1 MTSTN
6 PRISNGARA
15 LALLVLTAA
24 MLFVAAPARAAT
36 VGFDPW
42 SGALYY
48 VAAPGEA
55 NNLTV
60 SSDTSTYQ
68 LVDPGATM
76 TAKYG
81 CTLVD
86 AHHASCTSNN
96 VRWLY
101 IKTNDGDDAV
111 SLQAMTS
118 ASVDCGAGTDSLN
131 TPNTTAKVS
140 NCEVVNAPPPA
151 PPATTPLPDPPTAI
165 APPLSIGGSVA
176 TMTRSGK
183 VPLKLSCS
191 AAAASP
197 CVGTLVF
204 ELPKKA
210 RKSEAGV
217 SRRGAPNIL
226 GRQKLSIAQGKKRK
240 VNVSMT
246 GKGRGKVNRR
256 KRLRVTA
263 KLKVKQGGK
272 TITTTQSLT
281 IKAPR
286 HR

>member
-1 MTSTN
+1 VTTSTN
-6 PRISNGARA
+6 PCVSNGARA

-36 VGFDPW
+36 VGFDYW

-68 LVDPGATM
+68 VVDPGATM
-76 TAKYG
+76 TAKLG
-81 CTLVD
+81 CTVTD
-86 AHHASCTSNN
+86 THHASCPSRY

-101 IKTNDGDDAV
+101 IKTEDGDDV
-111 SLQAMTS
+111 LSLQSMTS
-118 ASVDCGAGTDSLN
+118 ASVDCGAGTDVLS

-140 NCEVVNAPPPA
+140 NCELVNAPPPT
-151 PPATTPLPDPPTAI
+151 PPATTPPDPPAAI
-165 APPLSIGGSVA
+165 APPLSIGQPVT
-176 TMTRSGK
+176 TMTRKGN
-183 VPLKLSCS
+183 VPLTLSCS
-191 AAAASP
+191 ETAASP
-197 CVGTLVF
+197 CEGTLVL

-210 RKSEAGV
+210 AKSEVGA

-246 GKGRGKVNRR
+246 GKGRGMVKHR

-263 KLKVKQGGK
+263 KLKVKQSGK
-272 TITTTQSLT
+272 TTTTTQSLT